1 MRSSPAARRTK
12 PPQEIAPG
20 LIRKREP
27 DIKMRNFPGT
37 PVKEREQQMRSGA
50 LALSQIDDADR
61 RKRIRRTAILVAL
74 IPLAFYFGFIIVT
87 LVRGSR

>member
-1 MRSSPAARRTK
+1 MTRPASNAPTTK
-12 PPQEIAPG
+12 T
-20 LIRKREP
+20 L
-27 DIKMRNFPGT
+27 DFLGT
-37 PVKEREQQMRSGA
+37 PVRIRERKMRSGA

>member
-1 MRSSPAARRTK
+1 
-12 PPQEIAPG
+12 
-20 LIRKREP
+20 
-27 DIKMRNFPGT
+27 
-37 PVKEREQQMRSGA
+37 MRSGA
-50 LALSQIDDADR
+50 LALSHIDDADR